1 MMKTKFQMRYV
12 TGMGG
17 VQKSV
22 TMRDIG
28 MGGVKSSTF
37 LRYVLFERPLMEYFR
52 FRKVNKQ
59 II

>member
-12 TGMGG
+12 TGRVG

-28 MGGVKSSTF
+28 MGVSKI
-37 LRYVLFERPLMEYFR
+37 PLFR
-52 FRKVNKQ
+52 FTYFLNGPTLVQKGLAGSVG
-59 II
+59 